1 LPGGSFAA
9 LLLATAIGYKALTA
23 RGTPSPLMLA
33 VFLVLELGYVVA
45 TMFAIVSISLET
57 QEEQK
62 ALMDDIPKVQ
72 PHAPPLPH
80 APCPRGPR
88 AIVFSFVAGCCLGR
102 RRRAQGGRAVYLR
115 SRDEFRI
122 PAAERVPAERE
133 SEASVARTWL

>member
-1 LPGGSFAA
+1 
-9 LLLATAIGYKALTA
+9 
-23 RGTPSPLMLA
+23 MLA

-57 QEEQK
+57 QEKQK

-102 RRRAQGGRAVYLR
+102 RRRAQGGWAVYLR